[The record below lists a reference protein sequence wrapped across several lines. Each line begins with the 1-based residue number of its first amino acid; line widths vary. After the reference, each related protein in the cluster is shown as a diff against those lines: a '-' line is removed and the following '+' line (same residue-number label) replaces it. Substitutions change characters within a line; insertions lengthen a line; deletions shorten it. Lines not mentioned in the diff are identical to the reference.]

1 MTESELREL
10 FITDKKE
17 LYKEILKHFG
27 NYSRDFIR
35 EIKDI
40 FPLDFY
46 FEDQYFKL
54 NFSYKIKLKG
64 REDYFTKRF
73 PYYKEFWKELI

>member
-1 MTESELREL
+1 MTESKLREL

-17 LYKEILKHFG
+17 LYKEVLKHFG

-46 FEDQYFKL
+46 FEDKYFKL
-54 NFSYKIKLKG
+54 NFSYKIELKG

>member
-17 LYKEILKHFG
+17 LYKEVLKHFG

-46 FEDQYFKL
+46 FEDTYFKL

-64 REDYFTKRF
+64 REDYFTERF